1 MDLPLLFALVVAF
14 CVAIYVLADGFDLG
28 MGILFLVAPRNE
40 DRDLMMESVAPL
52 WDGNETWLVAGGTL
66 LLAAFPPG
74 YYVLLPAF
82 YIAVVTMLFSL
93 ILRGVAFE
101 FRFHADHF
109 RPVWDWAFAGGS
121 LLATLS
127 QGFILGGFIQGVP
140 VRDGIFA
147 GGTFDFLS
155 PLGLLCGLGL
165 VGGYALLG
173 AGWLIWKT
181 TGPTQIFGR
190 EIGRAALIA
199 TMAMMGVVSLWTA
212 LTQPVIAE
220 RWFDGSFLFAQALLP
235 IAALAAAV
243 VLWQN
248 LWGRREALPFV
259 LGLVLF
265 LCGFGGLAVSLWPY
279 VVPRQI
285 TIWQAAGDLQ
295 SLRILGVGTMVI
307 LPIILA
313 YLAHS
318 YWTFRGKIV
327 DGEAGYGASN
337 HTPALARRP
346 TAALRNDLHLS

>member
-1 MDLPLLFALVVAF
+1 MDLPLLFALVAAL

-28 MGILFLVAPRNE
+28 VGILFLVAPRTE
-40 DRDLMMESVAPL
+40 DRDLMMESIAPL

-101 FRFHADHF
+101 FRFHAGHF

-121 LLATLS
+121 LLAALS

-140 VRDGIFA
+140 VRDGVFA

-155 PLGLLCGLGL
+155 PLGLLCGVGL

-181 TGPTQIFGR
+181 TGPTQTFGR

-199 TMAMMGVVSLWTA
+199 TMAMMAVVSLWTA
-212 LTQPVIAE
+212 LTQPVIAA
-220 RWFDGSFLFAQALLP
+220 RWFDGSFLFAQSLLP
-235 IAALAAAV
+235 ITAIAAAV
-243 VLWQN
+243 VVWQN
-248 LWGRREALPFV
+248 LWGRHEALPFA

-279 VVPRQI
+279 VVPWQI
-285 TIWQAAGDLQ
+285 TIW
-295 SLRILGVGTMVI
+295 
-307 LPIILA
+307 
-313 YLAHS
+313 
-318 YWTFRGKIV
+318 
-327 DGEAGYGASN
+327 
-337 HTPALARRP
+337 
-346 TAALRNDLHLS
+346 